1 MHGGGEN
8 ENVLINDSDKFYI
21 NYLVENMINNGEI
34 DPMIVVFPTFNKCEA
49 ATVWREMKE
58 SIVPFVESKYSTY
71 AENTT
76 PAGLEASRMHRAY
89 GGFSMG
95 GGSTWN
101 VLINNIEYFAYYM
114 PLSGHCWDGSSPIL
128 NTLKGSKYKDSTYI
142 LAATGT
148 EDIAYGN
155 MCGLINDLKKDP
167 VIKYTC
173 DFSKGNFF
181 FLEAEG
187 KTHWWG
193 FVKHYV
199 YDALP
204 YFFREA

>member
-8 ENVLINDSDKFYI
+8 ENTIFSDDVKIDYM
-21 NYLVENMINNGEI
+21 LDNMIANGDIE
-34 DPMIVVFPTFNKCEA
+34 PMIVVTPTFNKCTAE
-49 ATVWREMKE
+49 TVWKEMKE
-58 SIVPFVESKYSTY
+58 SIVPFVEGKYSTY

-101 VLINNIEYFAYYM
+101 VLINDIDYFAYLM
-114 PLSGHCWDGSSPIL
+114 PLSGHCWGGADAVY
-128 NTLKGSKYKDSTYI
+128 NAVKNSKYKDSTYI

-155 MCGLINDLKKDP
+155 MVPLINSLKSKTD
-167 VIKYTC
+167 VFKYTS
-173 DFSKGNFF
+173 DFSKGNFY
-181 FLEAEG
+181 FLEAPD

-193 FVKHYV
+193 FVRHYV

-204 YFFREA
+204 YFFHE